1 MNKLGNIISN
11 IILAVLVLLLAAF
24 LVIRFVCNMELRAVL
39 TPSMEPELPVGS
51 LLFIKPASY
60 QEIRIGDDITFV
72 RDESLTL
79 VTHRVTEKD
88 DSTQRITTKGLANT
102 AADAPTAYENVV
114 GKVVFHIPLVGYIV
128 IWTANTSGKII
139 CGIVIAAL
147 VAVSILWSHF
157 KPQKPIAANSDFND
171 QAHD

>member
-11 IILAVLVLLLAAF
+11 IILAVLVLLLATF
-24 LVIRFVCNMELRAVL
+24 LVLRFVFNMELRAVL

-51 LLFIKPASY
+51 LLFISPASY
-60 QEIRIGDDITFV
+60 EDIRIGDDITFV

-79 VTHRVTEKD
+79 VTHRVIEKD
-88 DSTQRITTKGLANT
+88 DSTKRITTKGLANT
-102 AADAPTAYENVV
+102 TADAPTSYDNVV

-128 IWTANTSGKII
+128 IWTADISGKII

-147 VAVSILWSHF
+147 VAVSIIWSHF
-157 KPQKPIAANSDFND
+157 KPK
-171 QAHD
+171 